1 MRYMPLQFSGTS
13 NTQWMGDY
21 YPRAFEMARHG
32 HWEQAMELFWQVH
45 PARLAGGAVQAA
57 SVPGSGVI
65 NRTAWKYQDWLAGFN
80 GGPLRAPA
88 SRVPDRFMKQL
99 RNALQSSRLPV
110 TGDSDSEFLV
120 GRHPA

>member
-1 MRYMPLQFSGTS
+1 
-13 NTQWMGDY
+13 
-21 YPRAFEMARHG
+21 
-32 HWEQAMELFWQVH
+32 MERFWKVQ

-57 SVPGSGVI
+57 SVPGAGVL

-88 SRVPDRFMKQL
+88 TRIPDRFMGQL
-99 RNALQSSRLPV
+99 RKSLKDSGLPV
-110 TGDSDSEFLV
+110 TGDPDSAFML